1 MLLSVNTTV
10 HLPVNLELKDCRINT
25 LMEWVFENRQQI
37 LQVVVQAVL
46 QQLQD
51 DYLQACRAA
60 ALEWVCRGCGVV
72 HGAGEFL
79 RRGTRTRRL
88 KTSSGE
94 IEFSLTQ
101 VTCPA
106 CKKTRVAAEELLG
119 LAPRQRI
126 STELERRLVE
136 RVYDTSYARSAET
149 ARACMGVKVS
159 TSTLHRCVQETAQKL
174 ELTPDPT
181 SEVVV
186 ADGTKVR
193 AGGRAELEDL
203 RMAFQIIGRDEQ
215 GGRPHVQ
222 KRLLGLAVGTRTWT
236 QVLGDAPATKV
247 VVTDAELALRAHVR
261 DCYPAARH
269 QHCEWHVSHTLNWS
283 LRADGVGSD
292 DRKQLRKELGSII
305 WGEGS
310 PASRR
315 EALARY
321 TERLRSCRL
330 SYNQLRNAM
339 PYILFDEE
347 SPERTTSVIERQMR
361 EVDRRAWIGVRWS
374 EPGLSNLLTLSFA
387 KTHNRDDYERIWN

>member
-1 MLLSVNTTV
+1 MLLSVNTIV
-10 HLPVNLELKDCRINT
+10 HLPVNLELKDCRINS

-37 LQVVVQAVL
+37 LQVVVQEVV
-46 QQLQD
+46 QQLQE

-60 ALEWVCRGCGVV
+60 MLEWVCRGCGVV
-72 HGAGEFL
+72 HGSGEFH

-94 IEFSLTQ
+94 MEFSLTQ
-101 VTCPA
+101 VTCSA

-119 LAPRQRI
+119 LEPRQRI

-136 RVYDTSYARSAET
+136 RVYDTSYARSVET
-149 ARACMGVKVS
+149 ARACIGVTVS
-159 TSTLHRCVQETAQKL
+159 TSTLHRCVQATAQKL
-174 ELTPDPT
+174 VLTPHPT

-203 RMAFQIIGRDEQ
+203 RMAFQIIGRDEE

-247 VVTDAELALRAHVR
+247 VVTDAELAVRAHVR
-261 DCYPAARH
+261 DSYPAARH
-269 QHCEWHVSHTLNWS
+269 QHCEWHVGHSLNWS
-283 LRADGVGSD
+283 LRADGVGSH

-310 PASRR
+310 TASRR
-315 EALARY
+315 TALAHY

-330 SYNQLRNAM
+330 SYNQLCNAM
-339 PYILFDEE
+339 HYILFDPE

-374 EPGLSNLLTLSFA
+374 EVGLSNLLTLSFA
-387 KTHNRDDYERIWN
+387 KTHNPDDYERIWT